1 MDFAYINLLLDV
13 VHKSLNLPNT
23 GRIRDAAMAEL
34 TAINAPTPVPTV
46 TKTAPIFPAEPELTA
61 GGRRL

>member
-34 TAINAPTPVPTV
+34 TAINTPVPKVEEVLADENV
-46 TKTAPIFPAEPELTA
+46 TNELNI